1 MPETR
6 PNWDFNTKEGQETLD
21 NYHDALLHGLR
32 VGAKKSTNMSKI
44 IMIILKA
51 DETPTDCYERL
62 CEAFWTYTSFDPE
75 TSENQWMINAAFGAQ
90 SCADIQ

>member
-21 NYHDALLHGLR
+21 NYHDALLHGLQ

-44 IMIILKA
+44 TMIILKA
-51 DETPTDCYERL
+51 DETPPMSMKDCVKRSGHTPHL
-62 CEAFWTYTSFDPE
+62 TLRPPRIS
-75 TSENQWMINAAFGAQ
+75 G
-90 SCADIQ
+90 